1 MARNNLLTY
10 PYLMKFLKLTLMLER
25 YNSEQL
31 LAIKEKLL
39 LSTVEKL
46 TMSNIG
52 TQSQIEKY

>member
-10 PYLMKFLKLTLMLER
+10 PYLMKILKLTLMLER